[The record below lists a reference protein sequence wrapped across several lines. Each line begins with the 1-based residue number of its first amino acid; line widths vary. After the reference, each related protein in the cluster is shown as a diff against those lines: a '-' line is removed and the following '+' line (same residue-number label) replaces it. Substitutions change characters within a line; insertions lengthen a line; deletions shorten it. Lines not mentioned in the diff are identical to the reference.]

1 MLLGL
6 FSQSPP
12 IRQGGWALILAVLA
26 LSCPA
31 QGFEIEEERLFQ
43 GRMSVTELRVLSTT
57 DSDIAAPLL
66 EAFLETRP
74 DLSVR
79 YVMASSR
86 DVHSAIAEQGAT
98 FDLVI
103 SSAMDLQIKLAND
116 GFARRHVS
124 AATNDLPDWA
134 RWRDLLFGFALEPVV
149 TVVSRKGLDGLPI
162 PQTRRDLIA
171 LLRENPDR
179 FIGRIGTYDPH
190 VSGAGY
196 LFAAEDARQTDA
208 FWRLAEVM
216 GRLEARLY
224 CCSVDMIE
232 DLAAGEILIAY
243 NVVGSYAATHA
254 PRIPDAGVIEL
265 QDFTSALLRTALVP
279 STAKQ
284 PELGAALLDFMLSP
298 EGQRLAKGPTG
309 VPTLTLGTIAL
320 SAHIRPIRLD
330 PGLLVGLDRMTRATF
345 LREWDAALTQQ

>member
-1 MLLGL
+1 ML
-6 FSQSPP
+6 
-12 IRQGGWALILAVLA
+12 RAILLA
-26 LSCPA
+26 LLALATPA
-31 QGFEIEEERLFQ
+31 QGFEIEDERLFA
-43 GRMSVTELRVLSTT
+43 GGGATGAELRVLSTT
-57 DSDIAAPLL
+57 DSDIAAPLI
-66 EAFLETRP
+66 EAFLESRP

-86 DVHSAIAEQGAT
+86 EVHAAIADEGVP

-103 SSAMDLQIKLAND
+103 SSAMDLQMKLAND
-116 GFARRHVS
+116 GLARPHAS
-124 AATNDLPDWA
+124 EEAAALPDWA

-149 TVVSRKGLDGLPI
+149 TVVSLKGLEGLPI

-179 FIGRIGTYDPH
+179 FSGRIATYDPH
-190 VSGAGY
+190 ISGAGY

-216 GRLEARLY
+216 GRLDARLY

-254 PRIPDAGVIEL
+254 SSIPDVGVIEL
-265 QDFTSALLRTALVP
+265 QDFTSALLRTALIP
-279 STAKQ
+279 TSAQ
-284 PELGAALLDFMLSP
+284 RPDLGAALLDYMLGP
-298 EGQRLAKGPTG
+298 EGQALAKGPTTF
-309 VPTLTLGTIAL
+309 PTLRLGTIEL

-345 LREWDAALTQQ
+345 LREWDAALKQP